1 MNALEEISVKNTKQM
16 QQVNKPL
23 YQKSQKKEKEGKKKE
38 RKTVQTK
45 QEALASVRFI
55 I

>member
-1 MNALEEISVKNTKQM
+1 M

-23 YQKSQKKEKEGKKKE
+23 YQKSQKKEKEGKKRKE